1 MRKFYV
7 LGWATGL
14 LLTLQSCGLF
24 GGPVVKKVTV
34 ESYQTQCAAPSYPFV
49 QTLCMVMLEPNGER
63 TLVTGIGDFDYEW
76 GHRYVLVI
84 EEREPDPNLADSP
97 PVLRDLAELVSKKQ
111 ETPGTPFEMR
121 LETVFPARDVS
132 EGASRHIITRE
143 APDRFAF
150 FKRDEDYGVGREFTC
165 EAALCEEMSA
175 LIEQELELTLEF
187 AHPESSDE
195 PLLLKRVVDTN
206 ALPEGY

>member
-1 MRKFYV
+1 MKGSV
-7 LGWATGL
+7 
-14 LLTLQSCGLF
+14 SVISI
-24 GGPVVKKVTV
+24 PVIDR
-34 ESYQTQCAAPSYPFV
+34 ENA
-49 QTLCMVMLEPNGER
+49 
-63 TLVTGIGDFDYEW
+63 TGIGDFDYEW

-97 PVLRDLAELVSKKQ
+97 PVLRDLAELVSKEQ
-111 ETPGTPFEMR
+111 ETPGTLFETR

-132 EGASRHIITRE
+132 EGASRQIITQE

-150 FKRDEDYGVGREFTC
+150 FKRDKDYGVEREFTC

-175 LIEQELELTLEF
+175 LIDQELELILEF
-187 AHPESSDE
+187 AHPENSDE
-195 PLLLKRVVDTN
+195 PLLLKRVVNTH